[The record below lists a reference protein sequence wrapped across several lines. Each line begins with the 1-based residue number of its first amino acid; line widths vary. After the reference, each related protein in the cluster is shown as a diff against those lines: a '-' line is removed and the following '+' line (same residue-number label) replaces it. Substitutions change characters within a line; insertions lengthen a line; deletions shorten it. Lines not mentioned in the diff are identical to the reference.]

1 MKTRNIIINTLL
13 SLALG
18 LFLLYI
24 VFNNIDLNLF
34 LDRLDNLDYSWI
46 YLSMFISIFEHIVR
60 GYRWNLLMQTKKTNL
75 STYITTHILIVSYFF
90 ALFIP
95 RFNDFVRCYLI
106 SKTNKVKISSSLGTV
121 VSERIFDLISLLI
134 ISLLFFVIEFDLFV
148 NFFSTYILTNISF
161 DLYYLLLVFIVL
173 TIIISFLFYL
183 NKNSNL
189 FSSKFSEF
197 KSGVFS
203 ITKIYKNKKFLFS
216 TLILWII
223 YFLMGYVIFFSLD
236 ETSSL
241 GINSGIAVLV
251 AGSLGMIVPVNAGIG
266 AYHFLVASILLSY
279 NLNYE
284 TGLFFATILHT
295 SQIICLAVLG
305 IISSLI
311 LFFKIRSNNEYS

>member
-1 MKTRNIIINTLL
+1 MKTRNIIVNTVVSLL
-13 SLALG
+13 LG

-34 LDRLDNLDYSWI
+34 LERLDNLDYSWI
-46 YLSMFISIFEHIVR
+46 YLSMFISIFEHVVR
-60 GYRWNLLMQTKKTNL
+60 GYRWNLLMQTKQTNL

-106 SKTNKVKISSSLGTV
+106 SKTNDIKVSSSLGTV

-134 ISLLFFVIEFDLFV
+134 ISLLFFFIEFDLFT

-161 DLYYLLLVFIVL
+161 NVYYTTIFFFVIVV
-173 TIIISFLFYL
+173 IISFLYYL
-183 NKNSNL
+183 NKKSHA

-197 KSGVFS
+197 KKGVLS
-203 ITKIYKNKKFLFS
+203 VNKYYKNKKFLLS

-223 YFLMGYVIFFSLD
+223 YFLMGYVIFFSLE

-241 GINSGIAVLV
+241 AISSGIAVLV
-251 AGSLGMIVPVNAGIG
+251 AGSLGMVVPVNAGIG
-266 AYHFLVASILLSY
+266 AYHFLVASILISY
-279 NLNYE
+279 NINYE

-295 SQIICLAVLG
+295 SQIICLALLG
-305 IISSLI
+305 IVSSLI
-311 LFFKIRSNNEYS
+311 LFFKIRSNG

>member
-1 MKTRNIIINTLL
+1 MKTRNIIINTVV
-13 SLALG
+13 SLVLG

-34 LDRLDNLDYSWI
+34 LERLDNLDYSWI
-46 YLSMFISIFEHIVR
+46 YLSMFISIFEHVVR
-60 GYRWNLLMQTKKTNL
+60 GYRWNLLMQTKQTNL

-106 SKTNKVKISSSLGTV
+106 SKTNDIKVSSSLGTV

-134 ISLLFFVIEFDLFV
+134 ISLLFFFIEFDLFT

-161 DLYYLLLVFIVL
+161 NVYYTTIFFFVIVV
-173 TIIISFLFYL
+173 IISFLYYL
-183 NKNSNL
+183 NKKSDA

-197 KSGVFS
+197 KKGVLS
-203 ITKIYKNKKFLFS
+203 VNKYYKNKKFLLS

-223 YFLMGYVIFFSLD
+223 YFLMGYVIFFSLE

-241 GINSGIAVLV
+241 AISSGIAVLV
-251 AGSLGMIVPVNAGIG
+251 AGSLGMVVPVNAGIG
-266 AYHFLVASILLSY
+266 AYHFLVASILISY
-279 NLNYE
+279 NINYE

-295 SQIICLAVLG
+295 SQIICLALLG
-305 IISSLI
+305 IVSSLI
-311 LFFKIRSNNEYS
+311 LFFKIRSNG

>member
-1 MKTRNIIINTLL
+1 
-13 SLALG
+13 
-18 LFLLYI
+18 
-24 VFNNIDLNLF
+24 
-34 LDRLDNLDYSWI
+34 
-46 YLSMFISIFEHIVR
+46 
-60 GYRWNLLMQTKKTNL
+60 MQTKKTNL
-75 STYITTHILIVSYFF
+75 STYITTQILIVSYFF

-106 SKTNKVKISSSLGTV
+106 SKTNNVKVSSSLGTV

-134 ISLLFFVIEFDLFV
+134 ISLLFFVIEFDLF
-148 NFFSTYILTNISF
+148 
-161 DLYYLLLVFIVL
+161 YLFVVFIVL
-173 TIIISFLFYL
+173 TIIISFLYYL
-183 NKNSNL
+183 NKNSNA

-197 KSGVFS
+197 KNGVFS
-203 ITKIYKNKKFLFS
+203 INKYYKNKKFLFS

-223 YFLMGYVIFFSLD
+223 YFLMGYVIFFSLE

-241 GINSGIAVLV
+241 ALSSGIAVLV
-251 AGSLGMIVPVNAGIG
+251 AGSLGMVVPVNAGIG

-311 LFFKIRSNNEYS
+311 LFFKIRSNG

>member
-1 MKTRNIIINTLL
+1 MKTRNIIVNTVV
-13 SLALG
+13 SLVLG

-34 LDRLDNLDYSWI
+34 LERLDNLDYSWI

-60 GYRWNLLMQTKKTNL
+60 GYRWNLLMQTKLTNL
-75 STYITTHILIVSYFF
+75 STYTTTHILIVSYFF

-106 SKTNKVKISSSLGTV
+106 SKTNDIKVSSSLGTV

-134 ISLLFFVIEFDLFV
+134 ISILFFIIEFDLFT

-161 DLYYLLLVFIVL
+161 NVYY
-173 TIIISFLFYL
+173 TIIFFFVIAVIISFLYYL
-183 NKNSNL
+183 NKKSEA

-197 KSGVFS
+197 KKGVLS
-203 ITKIYKNKKFLFS
+203 INKYYKNKKFLLS
-216 TLILWII
+216 TLILWVI
-223 YFLMGYVIFFSLD
+223 YFLMGYVIFFSLE

-241 GINSGIAVLV
+241 AISSGIAVLV
-251 AGSLGMIVPVNAGIG
+251 AGSLGMVIPVNAGIG
-266 AYHFLVASILLSY
+266 AYHFLVASILISY
-279 NLNYE
+279 NINYE

-295 SQIICLAVLG
+295 SQIICLALLG
-305 IISSLI
+305 IVSSLI
-311 LFFKIRSNNEYS
+311 LFFRIRSHG

>member
-1 MKTRNIIINTLL
+1 MKTRNIIVNTVV
-13 SLALG
+13 SLVLG

-34 LDRLDNLDYSWI
+34 LERLDNLDYSWI
-46 YLSMFISIFEHIVR
+46 YLSMFISIFEHVVR
-60 GYRWNLLMQTKKTNL
+60 GYRWNLLMQTKQTNL

-106 SKTNKVKISSSLGTV
+106 SKTNDIKVSSSLGTV

-134 ISLLFFVIEFDLFV
+134 ISLLFFIIEFDLFT

-161 DLYYLLLVFIVL
+161 DVYYLIIFFFVIAV
-173 TIIISFLFYL
+173 IISFLYYL
-183 NKNSNL
+183 NKKSDT

-197 KSGVFS
+197 KKGVLS
-203 ITKIYKNKKFLFS
+203 VNKYYKNKNFLLS

-223 YFLMGYVIFFSLD
+223 YFLMGYVIFFSLE

-241 GINSGIAVLV
+241 AISSGIAVLV
-251 AGSLGMIVPVNAGIG
+251 AGSLGMVVPVNAGIG
-266 AYHFLVASILLSY
+266 AYHFLVASILISY
-279 NLNYE
+279 NINYE

-295 SQIICLAVLG
+295 SQIICLALLG
-305 IISSLI
+305 IVSSLI
-311 LFFKIRSNNEYS
+311 LFFKIRSNG

>member
-1 MKTRNIIINTLL
+1 MKTRNIIVNTVV
-13 SLALG
+13 SLVLG

-34 LDRLDNLDYSWI
+34 LERLDNLDYSWI
-46 YLSMFISIFEHIVR
+46 YLSMFISIFEHVVR
-60 GYRWNLLMQTKKTNL
+60 GYRWNLLMQTKQTNL

-106 SKTNKVKISSSLGTV
+106 SKTNDIKVSSSLGTV

-134 ISLLFFVIEFDLFV
+134 ISLLFFIIEFDLFT

-161 DLYYLLLVFIVL
+161 NVYYT
-173 TIIISFLFYL
+173 TIFFFVIAVIISFLYYL
-183 NKNSNL
+183 NKKSDA

-197 KSGVFS
+197 KKGVLS
-203 ITKIYKNKKFLFS
+203 INKYYKNKKFLLS
-216 TLILWII
+216 TLILWVI
-223 YFLMGYVIFFSLD
+223 YFLMGYVIFFSLE

-241 GINSGIAVLV
+241 AISSGIAVLV
-251 AGSLGMIVPVNAGIG
+251 AGSLGMVVPVNAGIG
-266 AYHFLVASILLSY
+266 AYHFLVASILISY
-279 NLNYE
+279 NINYE

-295 SQIICLAVLG
+295 SQIICLALLG
-305 IISSLI
+305 IVSSLI
-311 LFFKIRSNNEYS
+311 LFFKIRSNG

>member
-1 MKTRNIIINTLL
+1 MKTRNIIVNTVV
-13 SLALG
+13 SLVLG

-34 LDRLDNLDYSWI
+34 LERLDNLDYSWI
-46 YLSMFISIFEHIVR
+46 YLSMFISIFEHVVR
-60 GYRWNLLMQTKKTNL
+60 GYRWNLLMQTKQTNL

-106 SKTNKVKISSSLGTV
+106 SKTNNIKVSSSLGTV

-134 ISLLFFVIEFDLFV
+134 ISLLFFIIEFDLFT

-161 DLYYLLLVFIVL
+161 NVYYT
-173 TIIISFLFYL
+173 TIFFFVIAVIISFLYYL
-183 NKNSNL
+183 NKKSDA

-197 KSGVFS
+197 KKGVLS
-203 ITKIYKNKKFLFS
+203 VNKYYKNKKFLLS

-223 YFLMGYVIFFSLD
+223 YFLMGYVIFFSLE

-241 GINSGIAVLV
+241 AISSGIAVLV
-251 AGSLGMIVPVNAGIG
+251 AGSLGMVVPVNAGIG
-266 AYHFLVASILLSY
+266 AYHFLVASILISY
-279 NLNYE
+279 NINYE

-295 SQIICLAVLG
+295 SQIICLALLG
-305 IISSLI
+305 IVSSLI
-311 LFFKIRSNNEYS
+311 LFFKIRSNG

>member
-1 MKTRNIIINTLL
+1 MKTRNIIVNTVV
-13 SLALG
+13 SLVLG

-34 LDRLDNLDYSWI
+34 LERLDNLDYSWI
-46 YLSMFISIFEHIVR
+46 YLSMFISIFEHVVR
-60 GYRWNLLMQTKKTNL
+60 GYRWNLLMQTKQTNL

-106 SKTNKVKISSSLGTV
+106 SKTNDIKVSSSLGTV

-134 ISLLFFVIEFDLFV
+134 ISLLFFIIEFDLFT

-161 DLYYLLLVFIVL
+161 DVYYLIILFFVIAV
-173 TIIISFLFYL
+173 IISFIYYL
-183 NKNSNL
+183 NKKSDA

-197 KSGVFS
+197 KKGVLS
-203 ITKIYKNKKFLFS
+203 VNKYYKNKKFLLS

-223 YFLMGYVIFFSLD
+223 YFLMGYVIFFSLE

-241 GINSGIAVLV
+241 AISSGIAVLV
-251 AGSLGMIVPVNAGIG
+251 AGSLGMVVPVNAGIG
-266 AYHFLVASILLSY
+266 AYHFLVASILISY
-279 NLNYE
+279 NINYE

-295 SQIICLAVLG
+295 SQIICLALLG
-305 IISSLI
+305 IVSSLI
-311 LFFKIRSNNEYS
+311 LFFKIRSNG

>member
-1 MKTRNIIINTLL
+1 MKTRNIIINTVV
-13 SLALG
+13 SLVLG

-34 LDRLDNLDYSWI
+34 LERLDNLDYSWI
-46 YLSMFISIFEHIVR
+46 YLSMFISIFEHVVR
-60 GYRWNLLMQTKKTNL
+60 GYRWNLLMQTKQTNL

-106 SKTNKVKISSSLGTV
+106 SKTNDIKVSSSLGTV

-134 ISLLFFVIEFDLFV
+134 ISLLFFIVEFDLFT

-161 DLYYLLLVFIVL
+161 DVYYLIIFFFVITVIFSFLYYL
-173 TIIISFLFYL
+173 
-183 NKNSNL
+183 NKKSDA

-197 KSGVFS
+197 KKGVLS
-203 ITKIYKNKKFLFS
+203 VNKYYKNKKFLLS

-223 YFLMGYVIFFSLD
+223 YFLMGYVIFFSLE

-241 GINSGIAVLV
+241 AISSGIAVLV
-251 AGSLGMIVPVNAGIG
+251 AGSLGMVVPVNAGIG
-266 AYHFLVASILLSY
+266 AYHFLVASILISY
-279 NLNYE
+279 NINYE

-295 SQIICLAVLG
+295 SQIICLALLG
-305 IISSLI
+305 IVSSLI
-311 LFFKIRSNNEYS
+311 LFFKIRSNG

>member
-1 MKTRNIIINTLL
+1 MKTRNIIINTVVSLL
-13 SLALG
+13 LG

-34 LDRLDNLDYSWI
+34 LERLDNLDYSWI
-46 YLSMFISIFEHIVR
+46 YLSMFISIFEHVVR
-60 GYRWNLLMQTKKTNL
+60 GYRWNLLMQTKQTNL

-106 SKTNKVKISSSLGTV
+106 SKTNDIKVSSSLGTV

-134 ISLLFFVIEFDLFV
+134 ISLLFFIIEFDLFT

-161 DLYYLLLVFIVL
+161 DVYYLIIFFFVITV
-173 TIIISFLFYL
+173 IISFLYYL
-183 NKNSNL
+183 NKKSDA

-197 KSGVFS
+197 KKGVLS
-203 ITKIYKNKKFLFS
+203 VNKYYKNKKFLLS

-223 YFLMGYVIFFSLD
+223 YFLMGYVIFFSLE

-241 GINSGIAVLV
+241 AISSGIAVLV
-251 AGSLGMIVPVNAGIG
+251 AGSLGMVVPVNAGIG
-266 AYHFLVASILLSY
+266 AYHFLVASILISY
-279 NLNYE
+279 NINYE

-295 SQIICLAVLG
+295 SQIICLALLG
-305 IISSLI
+305 IVSSLI
-311 LFFKIRSNNEYS
+311 LFFKIRSNG

>member
-18 LFLLYI
+18 IFLLYI
-24 VFNNIDLNLF
+24 VFNNIDLDLF

-106 SKTNKVKISSSLGTV
+106 SKTNNVKVSSSLGTV

-161 DLYYLLLVFIVL
+161 DLFYIVVVFIVL
-173 TIIISFLFYL
+173 TIIISFLYYL
-183 NKNSNL
+183 NKNSNA

-197 KSGVFS
+197 KNGFFS
-203 ITKIYKNKKFLFS
+203 INKYYKNKKFLFS

-223 YFLMGYVIFFSLD
+223 YFLMGYVIFFSLE

-241 GINSGIAVLV
+241 AISSGIAVLV
-251 AGSLGMIVPVNAGIG
+251 AGSLGMVVPVNAGIG

-311 LFFKIRSNNEYS
+311 LFFKIRSNG

>member
-1 MKTRNIIINTLL
+1 MKTRNIIVNTVV
-13 SLALG
+13 SLVLG

-34 LDRLDNLDYSWI
+34 LERLDNLDYSWI
-46 YLSMFISIFEHIVR
+46 YLSMFISIFEHVVR
-60 GYRWNLLMQTKKTNL
+60 GYRWNLLMQTKQTNL

-106 SKTNKVKISSSLGTV
+106 SKTNNIKVSSSLGTV

-134 ISLLFFVIEFDLFV
+134 ISLLFFIIEFDLFT

-161 DLYYLLLVFIVL
+161 DVYYLIIFFFVIAV
-173 TIIISFLFYL
+173 IISFLYYL
-183 NKNSNL
+183 NKKSDA

-197 KSGVFS
+197 KKGVLS
-203 ITKIYKNKKFLFS
+203 VNKYYKNKKFLLS

-223 YFLMGYVIFFSLD
+223 YFLMGYVIFFSLE

-241 GINSGIAVLV
+241 AISSGIAVLV
-251 AGSLGMIVPVNAGIG
+251 AGSLGMVVPVNAGIG
-266 AYHFLVASILLSY
+266 AYHFLVASILISY
-279 NLNYE
+279 NINYE

-295 SQIICLAVLG
+295 SQIICLALLG
-305 IISSLI
+305 IVSSLI
-311 LFFKIRSNNEYS
+311 LFFKIRSNG

>member
-1 MKTRNIIINTLL
+1 MKTRNIIVNTVV
-13 SLALG
+13 SLVLG

-34 LDRLDNLDYSWI
+34 LERLDNLDYSWI
-46 YLSMFISIFEHIVR
+46 YLSMFISIFEHVVR
-60 GYRWNLLMQTKKTNL
+60 GYRWNLLMQTKQTNL

-106 SKTNKVKISSSLGTV
+106 SKTNNIKVSSSLGTV

-134 ISLLFFVIEFDLFV
+134 ISLLFFIIEFDLFT

-161 DLYYLLLVFIVL
+161 DVYYLIILFFVIAV
-173 TIIISFLFYL
+173 IISFIYYL
-183 NKNSNL
+183 NKKSDA

-197 KSGVFS
+197 KKGVLS
-203 ITKIYKNKKFLFS
+203 VNKYYKNKKFLLS

-223 YFLMGYVIFFSLD
+223 YFLMGYVIFFSLE

-241 GINSGIAVLV
+241 AISSGIAVLV
-251 AGSLGMIVPVNAGIG
+251 AGSLGMVVPVNAGIG
-266 AYHFLVASILLSY
+266 AYHFLVASILISY
-279 NLNYE
+279 NINYE

-295 SQIICLAVLG
+295 SQIICLALLG
-305 IISSLI
+305 IVSSLI
-311 LFFKIRSNNEYS
+311 LFFKIRSNG

>member
-1 MKTRNIIINTLL
+1 MKTRNIIVNTVV
-13 SLALG
+13 SLVLG

-34 LDRLDNLDYSWI
+34 LERLDNLDYSWI

-60 GYRWNLLMQTKKTNL
+60 GYRWNLLMQTKLTNL
-75 STYITTHILIVSYFF
+75 STYTTTHILIVSYFF

-106 SKTNKVKISSSLGTV
+106 SKTNDIKVSSSLGTV

-134 ISLLFFVIEFDLFV
+134 ISILFFIIEFDLFT

-161 DLYYLLLVFIVL
+161 NVYYT
-173 TIIISFLFYL
+173 TIFFFVIAVIISFLYYL
-183 NKNSNL
+183 NKKSEA

-197 KSGVFS
+197 KKGVLS
-203 ITKIYKNKKFLFS
+203 INKYYKNKKFLLS
-216 TLILWII
+216 TLILWVI
-223 YFLMGYVIFFSLD
+223 YFLMGYVIFFSLE

-241 GINSGIAVLV
+241 AISSGIAVLV
-251 AGSLGMIVPVNAGIG
+251 AGSLGMVIPVNAGIG
-266 AYHFLVASILLSY
+266 AYHFLVASILISY
-279 NLNYE
+279 NINYE

-295 SQIICLAVLG
+295 SQIICLALLG
-305 IISSLI
+305 IVSSLI
-311 LFFKIRSNNEYS
+311 LFFKIRSHG

>member
-18 LFLLYI
+18 IFLLYI
-24 VFNNIDLNLF
+24 VFNNIDLDLF
-34 LDRLDNLDYSWI
+34 LDKLDNLDYSWI

-106 SKTNKVKISSSLGTV
+106 SKTNNVKVSSSLGTV

-161 DLYYLLLVFIVL
+161 DLFYLVVVFIVL
-173 TIIISFLFYL
+173 TIIISFLYYL
-183 NKNSNL
+183 NKNSNT

-197 KSGVFS
+197 KNGVFS
-203 ITKIYKNKKFLFS
+203 INKYYKNKKFLFS

-223 YFLMGYVIFFSLD
+223 YFLMGYVIFFSLE

-241 GINSGIAVLV
+241 AISSGIAVLV
-251 AGSLGMIVPVNAGIG
+251 AGSLGMVVPVNAGIG

-311 LFFKIRSNNEYS
+311 LFFKIRSNG

>member
-18 LFLLYI
+18 IFLLYI
-24 VFNNIDLNLF
+24 VFNNIDLDLF

-106 SKTNKVKISSSLGTV
+106 SKTNNVKVSSSLGTV

-161 DLYYLLLVFIVL
+161 DLFYLVVVFIVL
-173 TIIISFLFYL
+173 TIIISFLYYL
-183 NKNSNL
+183 NKNSNA

-197 KSGVFS
+197 KNGVFS
-203 ITKIYKNKKFLFS
+203 INKYYKNKKFLFS

-223 YFLMGYVIFFSLD
+223 YFLMGYVIFFSLE

-241 GINSGIAVLV
+241 AISSGIAVLV
-251 AGSLGMIVPVNAGIG
+251 AGSLGMVVPVNAGIG

-311 LFFKIRSNNEYS
+311 LFFKIRSNG

>member
-1 MKTRNIIINTLL
+1 MKTRNIIVNTVV
-13 SLALG
+13 SLVLG

-34 LDRLDNLDYSWI
+34 LERLDNLDYSWI
-46 YLSMFISIFEHIVR
+46 YLSMFISIFEHVVR
-60 GYRWNLLMQTKKTNL
+60 GYRWNLLMQTKQTNL

-106 SKTNKVKISSSLGTV
+106 SKTNDIKVSSSLGTV

-134 ISLLFFVIEFDLFV
+134 ISLLFFFIEFDLFT

-161 DLYYLLLVFIVL
+161 DVYYLIIFFFVITV
-173 TIIISFLFYL
+173 IISFLYYL
-183 NKNSNL
+183 NKKSDA

-197 KSGVFS
+197 KKGVLS
-203 ITKIYKNKKFLFS
+203 VNKYYKNKKFLLS

-223 YFLMGYVIFFSLD
+223 YFLMGYVIFFSLE

-241 GINSGIAVLV
+241 AISSGIAVLV
-251 AGSLGMIVPVNAGIG
+251 AGSLGMVVPVNAGIG
-266 AYHFLVASILLSY
+266 AYHFLVASILISY
-279 NLNYE
+279 NINYE

-295 SQIICLAVLG
+295 SQIICLALLG
-305 IISSLI
+305 IVSSLI
-311 LFFKIRSNNEYS
+311 LFFKIRSNG

>member
-1 MKTRNIIINTLL
+1 MKTRNIIINTVV
-13 SLALG
+13 SLVLG

-34 LDRLDNLDYSWI
+34 LERLDNLDYSWI
-46 YLSMFISIFEHIVR
+46 YLSMFISIFEHVVR
-60 GYRWNLLMQTKKTNL
+60 GYRWNLLMQTKQTNL

-106 SKTNKVKISSSLGTV
+106 SKTNDIKVSSSLGTV

-134 ISLLFFVIEFDLFV
+134 ISLLFFIIEFDLFL

-161 DLYYLLLVFIVL
+161 NVYYTTIFFFVIVV
-173 TIIISFLFYL
+173 IISFLYYL
-183 NKNSNL
+183 NKKSDA

-197 KSGVFS
+197 KKGVLS
-203 ITKIYKNKKFLFS
+203 VNKYYKNKKFLLS

-223 YFLMGYVIFFSLD
+223 YFLMGYVIFFSLE

-241 GINSGIAVLV
+241 AISSGIAVLV
-251 AGSLGMIVPVNAGIG
+251 AGSLGMVVPVNAGIG
-266 AYHFLVASILLSY
+266 AYHFLVASILISY
-279 NLNYE
+279 NINYE

-295 SQIICLAVLG
+295 SQIICLALLG
-305 IISSLI
+305 IVSSLI
-311 LFFKIRSNNEYS
+311 LFFKIRSNG

>member
-1 MKTRNIIINTLL
+1 MKTRNIIINTVV
-13 SLALG
+13 SLVLG

-34 LDRLDNLDYSWI
+34 LERLDNLDYSWI
-46 YLSMFISIFEHIVR
+46 YLSMFISIFEHVVR
-60 GYRWNLLMQTKKTNL
+60 GYRWNLLMQTKQTNL

-106 SKTNKVKISSSLGTV
+106 SKTNDIKVSSSLGTV

-134 ISLLFFVIEFDLFV
+134 ISLLFFIIEFDLFT
-148 NFFSTYILTNISF
+148 NFFSTYIITNISF
-161 DLYYLLLVFIVL
+161 DVYYLIIFFFVITV
-173 TIIISFLFYL
+173 IISFLYYL
-183 NKNSNL
+183 NKKSDA

-197 KSGVFS
+197 KKGVLS
-203 ITKIYKNKKFLFS
+203 VNKYYKNKKFLLS

-223 YFLMGYVIFFSLD
+223 YFLMGYVIFFSLE

-241 GINSGIAVLV
+241 AISSGIAVLV
-251 AGSLGMIVPVNAGIG
+251 AGSLGMVVPVNAGIG
-266 AYHFLVASILLSY
+266 AYHFLVASILISY
-279 NLNYE
+279 NINYE

-295 SQIICLAVLG
+295 SQIICLALLG
-305 IISSLI
+305 IVSSLI
-311 LFFKIRSNNEYS
+311 LFFKIRSNG

>member
-1 MKTRNIIINTLL
+1 LKTRNIIINTVV
-13 SLALG
+13 SLVLG

-34 LDRLDNLDYSWI
+34 LERLDNLDYSWI
-46 YLSMFISIFEHIVR
+46 YLSMFISIFEHVVR
-60 GYRWNLLMQTKKTNL
+60 GYRWNLLMQTKQTNL

-106 SKTNKVKISSSLGTV
+106 SKTNDIKVSSSLGTV

-134 ISLLFFVIEFDLFV
+134 ISLLFFIIEFDLFT

-161 DLYYLLLVFIVL
+161 DVYYLIIFFFVITV
-173 TIIISFLFYL
+173 IISFLYYL
-183 NKNSNL
+183 NKKSDA

-197 KSGVFS
+197 KKGVLS
-203 ITKIYKNKKFLFS
+203 VNKYYKNKKFLLS

-223 YFLMGYVIFFSLD
+223 YFLMGYVIFFSLE

-241 GINSGIAVLV
+241 AISSGIAVLV
-251 AGSLGMIVPVNAGIG
+251 AGSLGMVVPVNAGIG
-266 AYHFLVASILLSY
+266 AYHFLVASILISY
-279 NLNYE
+279 NINYE

-295 SQIICLAVLG
+295 SQIICLALLG
-305 IISSLI
+305 IVSSLI
-311 LFFKIRSNNEYS
+311 LFFKIRSNG

>member
-1 MKTRNIIINTLL
+1 MKTRNIIINTVV
-13 SLALG
+13 SLVLG

-34 LDRLDNLDYSWI
+34 LERLDNLDYSWI
-46 YLSMFISIFEHIVR
+46 YLSMFISIFEHVVR
-60 GYRWNLLMQTKKTNL
+60 GYRWNLLMQTKQTNL

-106 SKTNKVKISSSLGTV
+106 SKTNDIKVSSSLGTV

-134 ISLLFFVIEFDLFV
+134 ISLLFFIIEFDLFT

-161 DLYYLLLVFIVL
+161 DVYYLIIFFFVIVV
-173 TIIISFLFYL
+173 IISFLYYL
-183 NKNSNL
+183 NKKSDA

-197 KSGVFS
+197 KKGVLS
-203 ITKIYKNKKFLFS
+203 VNKYYKNKKFLLS

-223 YFLMGYVIFFSLD
+223 YFLMGYVIFFSLE

-241 GINSGIAVLV
+241 AISSGIAVLV
-251 AGSLGMIVPVNAGIG
+251 AGSLGMVVPVNAGIG
-266 AYHFLVASILLSY
+266 AYHFLVASILISY
-279 NLNYE
+279 NINYE

-295 SQIICLAVLG
+295 SQIICLALLG
-305 IISSLI
+305 IVSSLI
-311 LFFKIRSNNEYS
+311 LFFKIRSNG

>member
-1 MKTRNIIINTLL
+1 MKTRNIIVNTVVSLL
-13 SLALG
+13 LG

-34 LDRLDNLDYSWI
+34 LERLDNLDYSWI
-46 YLSMFISIFEHIVR
+46 YLSMFISIFEHVVR
-60 GYRWNLLMQTKKTNL
+60 GYRWNLLMQTKQTNL

-106 SKTNKVKISSSLGTV
+106 SKTNDIKVSSSLGTV

-134 ISLLFFVIEFDLFV
+134 ISLLFFIIEFDLFT

-161 DLYYLLLVFIVL
+161 DVYYLIIFFFVITVIFSFLYYL
-173 TIIISFLFYL
+173 
-183 NKNSNL
+183 NKKSDA

-197 KSGVFS
+197 KKGVLS
-203 ITKIYKNKKFLFS
+203 VNKYYKNKKFLLS

-223 YFLMGYVIFFSLD
+223 YFLMGYVIFFSLE

-241 GINSGIAVLV
+241 AISSGIAVLV
-251 AGSLGMIVPVNAGIG
+251 AGSLGMVVPVNAGIG
-266 AYHFLVASILLSY
+266 AYHFLVASILISY
-279 NLNYE
+279 NINYE

-295 SQIICLAVLG
+295 SQIICLALLG
-305 IISSLI
+305 IVSSLI
-311 LFFKIRSNNEYS
+311 LFFKIRSNG

>member
-1 MKTRNIIINTLL
+1 MKTRNIIVNTVV
-13 SLALG
+13 SLVLG

-34 LDRLDNLDYSWI
+34 LERLDNLDYSWI
-46 YLSMFISIFEHIVR
+46 YLSMFISIFEHVVR
-60 GYRWNLLMQTKKTNL
+60 GYRWNLLMQTKQTNL

-106 SKTNKVKISSSLGTV
+106 SKTNDIKVSSSLGTV

-134 ISLLFFVIEFDLFV
+134 ISLLFFIIEFDLFT

-161 DLYYLLLVFIVL
+161 DVYYLIIFFFVITV
-173 TIIISFLFYL
+173 IISFLYYL
-183 NKNSNL
+183 NKKSDA

-197 KSGVFS
+197 KKGVLS
-203 ITKIYKNKKFLFS
+203 VNKYYKNKKFLLS

-223 YFLMGYVIFFSLD
+223 YFLMGYVIFFSLE

-241 GINSGIAVLV
+241 AISSGIAVLV
-251 AGSLGMIVPVNAGIG
+251 AGSLGMVVPVNAGIG
-266 AYHFLVASILLSY
+266 AYHFLVASILISY
-279 NLNYE
+279 NINYE

-295 SQIICLAVLG
+295 SQIICLALLG
-305 IISSLI
+305 IVSSLI
-311 LFFKIRSNNEYS
+311 LFFKIRSNG

>member
-1 MKTRNIIINTLL
+1 MKTRNIIINTVV
-13 SLALG
+13 SLVLG

-34 LDRLDNLDYSWI
+34 LERLDNLDYSWI
-46 YLSMFISIFEHIVR
+46 YLSMFISIFEHVVR
-60 GYRWNLLMQTKKTNL
+60 GYRWNLLMQTKQTNL

-106 SKTNKVKISSSLGTV
+106 SKTNDIKVSSSLGTV
-121 VSERIFDLISLLI
+121 VSERVFDLISLLI
-134 ISLLFFVIEFDLFV
+134 ISLLFFIIEFDLFT

-161 DLYYLLLVFIVL
+161 DVYYLIIFFFVIIV
-173 TIIISFLFYL
+173 IISFLYYL
-183 NKNSNL
+183 NKKSDA

-197 KSGVFS
+197 KKGVLS
-203 ITKIYKNKKFLFS
+203 VNKYYKNKKFLLS

-223 YFLMGYVIFFSLD
+223 YFLMGYVIFFSLE

-241 GINSGIAVLV
+241 AISSGIAVLV
-251 AGSLGMIVPVNAGIG
+251 AGSLGMVVPVNAGIG
-266 AYHFLVASILLSY
+266 AYHFLVASILISY
-279 NLNYE
+279 NINYE

-295 SQIICLAVLG
+295 SQIICLALLG
-305 IISSLI
+305 IVSSLI
-311 LFFKIRSNNEYS
+311 LFFKIRSNG

>member
-1 MKTRNIIINTLL
+1 MKTRNIIINTVVSLL
-13 SLALG
+13 LG

-34 LDRLDNLDYSWI
+34 LERLDNLDYSWI
-46 YLSMFISIFEHIVR
+46 YLSMFISIFEHVVR
-60 GYRWNLLMQTKKTNL
+60 GYRWNLLMQTKQTNL

-106 SKTNKVKISSSLGTV
+106 SKTNDIKVSSSLGTV

-134 ISLLFFVIEFDLFV
+134 ISLLFFFIEFDLFT

-161 DLYYLLLVFIVL
+161 DVYYLIIFFFVITV
-173 TIIISFLFYL
+173 IISFLYYL
-183 NKNSNL
+183 NKKSDA

-197 KSGVFS
+197 KKGVLS
-203 ITKIYKNKKFLFS
+203 VNKYYKNKKFLLS

-223 YFLMGYVIFFSLD
+223 YFLMGYVIFFSLE

-241 GINSGIAVLV
+241 AISSGIAVLV
-251 AGSLGMIVPVNAGIG
+251 AGSLGMVVPVNAGIG
-266 AYHFLVASILLSY
+266 AYHFLVASILISY
-279 NLNYE
+279 NINYE

-295 SQIICLAVLG
+295 SQIICLALLG
-305 IISSLI
+305 IVSSLI
-311 LFFKIRSNNEYS
+311 LFFKIRSNG

>member
-1 MKTRNIIINTLL
+1 MKTRNIIINTVV
-13 SLALG
+13 SLVLG

-34 LDRLDNLDYSWI
+34 LERLDNLDYSWI
-46 YLSMFISIFEHIVR
+46 YLSMFISIFEHVVR
-60 GYRWNLLMQTKKTNL
+60 GYRWNLLMQTKQTNL

-106 SKTNKVKISSSLGTV
+106 SKTNNIKVSSSLGTV

-134 ISLLFFVIEFDLFV
+134 ISLLFFIIEFDLFTD
-148 NFFSTYILTNISF
+148 FFSTYILTNISF
-161 DLYYLLLVFIVL
+161 DVYYLIILFFVIAV
-173 TIIISFLFYL
+173 IISFIYYL
-183 NKNSNL
+183 NKKSDA

-197 KSGVFS
+197 KKGVLS
-203 ITKIYKNKKFLFS
+203 VNKYYKNKKFLLS

-223 YFLMGYVIFFSLD
+223 YFLMGYVIFFSLE

-241 GINSGIAVLV
+241 AISSGIAVLV
-251 AGSLGMIVPVNAGIG
+251 AGSLGMVVPVNAGIG
-266 AYHFLVASILLSY
+266 AYHFLVASILISY
-279 NLNYE
+279 NINYE

-295 SQIICLAVLG
+295 SQIICLALLG
-305 IISSLI
+305 IVSSLI
-311 LFFKIRSNNEYS
+311 LFFKIRSNG